1 MEQLD
6 SKIWFF
12 SFSGIPTAEICP
24 PNSPSPQPGISK
36 NQASGEMLMGCTMGK
51 AVVTGTA
58 SLSSRSPG
66 QQVEGSLDLPAVHLA
81 EEEMM
86 VKGKDT
92 SSLKPGSQGVGG
104 RGRSRAQV
112 CGLNELGTATGG
124 DIVLPLQRGTMGF
137 WKFPPFLVLSILVL
151 YQAGMFHTAPMRSA
165 FGSPFDPA
173 TLSEEESRL
182 LLAAMVN
189 DYEQMKAREMQK
201 QRAQGSGISV
211 QKRSCNT
218 ATCMTHRLVG
228 LLSRS
233 GSMVRSNLLPTKMG
247 FKVFG
252 GRRRNFWI

>member
-1 MEQLD
+1 MDCIQFAKYFA
-6 SKIWFF
+6 SKFVIKSDMGSTHLIFHLHSNCIKLKLF
-12 SFSGIPTAEICP
+12 SHS
-24 PNSPSPQPGISK
+24 NYQ
-36 NQASGEMLMGCTMGK
+36 
-51 AVVTGTA
+51 
-58 SLSSRSPG
+58 
-66 QQVEGSLDLPAVHLA
+66 
-81 EEEMM
+81 
-86 VKGKDT
+86 
-92 SSLKPGSQGVGG
+92 KPGNLAVYPGEGQAGD
-104 RGRSRAQV
+104 QNLFL
-112 CGLNELGTATGG
+112 GL
-124 DIVLPLQRGTMGF
+124 LPL
-137 WKFPPFLVLSILVL
+137 L
-151 YQAGMFHTAPMRSA
+151 RSA